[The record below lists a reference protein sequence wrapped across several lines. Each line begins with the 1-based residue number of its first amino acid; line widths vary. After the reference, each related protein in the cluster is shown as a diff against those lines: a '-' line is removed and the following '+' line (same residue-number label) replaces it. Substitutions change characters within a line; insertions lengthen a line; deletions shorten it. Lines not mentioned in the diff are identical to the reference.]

1 MVYNEVLREAVIMA
15 KKNNDIPSIVVKE
28 IVFNNEKRLEFNKDD
43 IVLLVGPNNVGKSR
57 TLKDLRGD
65 LNESSK
71 PKLLVKDVK
80 YESTGFSEEQLRDY
94 FERNITKSSYGGY
107 NVFLDDND
115 SFTFNDHNFINI
127 ENEKIFY
134 KAMFSFLST
143 ENRLGLTKPIKFYFE
158 IDKQNLKIMEK
169 LDTDSESINSLNK
182 AINLGFQKSV
192 EVYEDYLDGNMV
204 KKYKIGESNEI
215 ASIIESNKRD
225 SLSKL
230 KQFEDLHNQGD
241 GIRNAVAILAS
252 LIVNEHSLFL
262 IDEPETFLH
271 PPQAKILGK
280 NIVRLSTDKQVF
292 ISTHNIDFI
301 RGVLEEDSSRVKIIK
316 IDRHDND
323 NTFSLINNDSISDIS
338 NDKNLKYTNI
348 LNGLFY
354 NQVILCENES
364 DCKFY
369 SAILEYEESVI
380 YQNSLFCAVGGKE
393 QFKKIVPLLKE
404 LNIEYKIIADI
415 DLISNRESLKQLLSS
430 IESQCYK
437 KIEEQHKQ
445 FLESFEMEMNSQV
458 KTQEMIKNEIKQV
471 FNDEKYMSPQA
482 AERIKT
488 ILRDVSSL
496 KLLKSGG
503 KNIIPQGE
511 WVALFNEIKEFLT
524 EHNVFILECGEI
536 ERLVPEIKGHGN
548 TWVEK
553 TFTKYRDIDND
564 VYDKARR
571 FISNIFKKN

>member
-143 ENRLGLTKPIKFYFE
+143 ENRLGLTKPIKFNFE

-338 NDKNLKYTNI
+338 NAT
-348 LNGLFY
+348 
-354 NQVILCENES
+354 
-364 DCKFY
+364 
-369 SAILEYEESVI
+369 
-380 YQNSLFCAVGGKE
+380 
-393 QFKKIVPLLKE
+393 
-404 LNIEYKIIADI
+404 
-415 DLISNRESLKQLLSS
+415 
-430 IESQCYK
+430 
-437 KIEEQHKQ
+437 
-445 FLESFEMEMNSQV
+445 
-458 KTQEMIKNEIKQV
+458 
-471 FNDEKYMSPQA
+471 
-482 AERIKT
+482 
-488 ILRDVSSL
+488 
-496 KLLKSGG
+496 
-503 KNIIPQGE
+503 
-511 WVALFNEIKEFLT
+511 
-524 EHNVFILECGEI
+524 
-536 ERLVPEIKGHGN
+536 
-548 TWVEK
+548 
-553 TFTKYRDIDND
+553 
-564 VYDKARR
+564 
-571 FISNIFKKN
+571 